1 MSDTNESSALEDSS
15 KGDTNNSEETLPPAP
30 FSPRYPGSLPLR
42 PPVDPKFKAREDVAS
57 GVGDVYLRKDGKL
70 VRRVKKRASS
80 TSSVGSTT
88 SGVSSY
94 ASFDS
99 NDDFS
104 MESSEIYTRADGKK
118 VRRVKKMKD
127 PMDEVQPV
135 ALLSTENTEII
146 VEVPTREINSVCP
159 KEPDS
164 LPKKELVPALIA
176 PNSKNIDEAATMLIQ
191 QQTHVVGVIPSITDE
206 PEPVIS
212 FMCSSTEDDEPEP
225 NVDGQD
231 SEPEPVVSFAPT
243 QESEPDLK
251 PIYSAEQYTKL
262 AYSLDPEMYSLDPD
276 MNSLDPE
283 MNSLD
288 PEINSLDPEINSFDP
303 DINSFDP
310 EINSFDPEI
319 NSLDPEMN
327 MTFSAAQGDPVKVK
341 SRSDESILKPI
352 DSQKLKNPWLV
363 DPSFSEDDENLLKLT
378 MLQILSNDSLESSA
392 IASLATPIS
401 NLPVTNPFDTTVD
414 KVSFQHVKSLV
425 SPTLLTVVT
434 ENAPGKKQPQNVL
447 WPSESGTVLDN
458 SPDQSLYQLSL
469 PSPDEIVRAM
479 TDAASVAL
487 DDAASPSRTPKG
499 SYKSDKESVSPPTQ
513 TSQTKSFEYSPDKYT
528 RAASSSTMESR
539 RTRAYNPLQI
549 SLSKSLSYSTNAN
562 TTDHYTT
569 DNDTVDLYSTDER
582 SDSWT
587 QSPDSVPRR
596 SLQVP
601 EVLAASTRSRMIDD
615 VSPSNTHT
623 SLFTG
628 YDSSKCAC

>member
-1 MSDTNESSALEDSS
+1 MSDTNESSVLEDSS
-15 KGDTNNSEETLPPAP
+15 KGDTNNKEETLPPAP

-127 PMDEVQPV
+127 PMNEVQPV
-135 ALLSTENTEII
+135 ALVSTENTEVI
-146 VEVPTREINSVCP
+146 VEVPTREINSVSP
-159 KEPDS
+159 EELDS
-164 LPKKELVPALIA
+164 LLQKNPIPALTA
-176 PNSKNIDEAATMLIQ
+176 PHSKNIDEAATMLIQ
-191 QQTHVVGVIPSITDE
+191 QHTHVVGVIPSITDE

-225 NVDGQD
+225 NVDGLD

-288 PEINSLDPEINSFDP
+288 PEMNSLDPEINSFGP
-303 DINSFDP
+303 D
-310 EINSFDPEI
+310 INSFDPEI
-319 NSLDPEMN
+319 NSLDPVMN
-327 MTFSAAQGDPVKVK
+327 MTFSAAKGDPVKVK

-392 IASLATPIS
+392 MASLATPIS
-401 NLPVTNPFDTTVD
+401 NLPVTNPFDNTVD
-414 KVSFQHVKSLV
+414 KVSLQHVKSLV
-425 SPTLLTVVT
+425 SPTLMTVVT
-434 ENAPGKKQPQNVL
+434 ENAPGKKQPQKVL
-447 WPSESGTVLDN
+447 WPSESGTVLHN

-499 SYKSDKESVSPPTQ
+499 SYKSNKESESSPTQ
-513 TSQTKSFEYSPDKYT
+513 TSQTKSFEYNPDKYKS
-528 RAASSSTMESR
+528 AESSSTMESR

-587 QSPDSVPRR
+587 RSPDSVPRR